1 MIEILIPIVTEV
13 AQYQKLAF
21 TDRNIVFETK
31 ADKFD
36 FVSEVDR
43 RSQQMILTA
52 IEQHFPASG
61 IVAEE
66 EGEDKLSQDGT
77 WFLVDPLDGT
87 ANFKAGIPLWAI
99 SIGFVRDG
107 VVEEGII
114 SLPYTEET
122 FFSKDVVPLVQPLEK
137 LAAAQFYGID
147 STFEN
152 LQFQGLILKR
162 RQLGAAVPTLLWCCD
177 SQNREGL
184 TPPSKGGRGSLG
196 EEAVAESDSATS
208 DLRAESHSAH
218 DPSACMPSQRPRLDF
233 ALMGKGSFWDVC
245 GAIAFLKQKG
255 GSLIDATGVDF
266 TECSDLFQVL
276 GGIENLRTYN
286 FRYVA
291 SASKQVAQEVYQL
304 YLQTS

>member
-1 MIEILIPIVTEV
+1 MTIEKLAIAVSKV
-13 AQYQKLAF
+13 AQYQKRAF
-21 TDRNIVFETK
+21 TDSSIAFETK
-31 ADKFD
+31 TNPFD

-43 RSQQMILTA
+43 RSQQMILAA
-52 IEQHFPASG
+52 IEQDFPQSG

-66 EGEDKLSQDGT
+66 EGEDKPSQDGT

-99 SIGFVRDG
+99 SIGLIRNG
-107 VVEEGII
+107 VVESGII
-114 SLPYTEET
+114 SLPFTGET
-122 FFSKDVVPLVQPLEK
+122 LTSNDVIPLMNPLEN

-152 LQFQGLILKR
+152 LQLQGLILKR

-177 SQNREGL
+177 SQNR
-184 TPPSKGGRGSLG
+184 
-196 EEAVAESDSATS
+196 
-208 DLRAESHSAH
+208 
-218 DPSACMPSQRPRLDF
+218 QRSRLDF
-233 ALMGKGSFWDVC
+233 ALMGKGSLWDVC

-266 TECSDLFQVL
+266 TECSDIFQIV
-276 GGIENLRTYN
+276 GGLENVRNYN

-291 SASKQVAQEVYQL
+291 SASKAVAREVYRK
-304 YLQTS
+304 YLQT